1 MSTFLPKEVQ
11 AGLDEARKAALKR
24 ASRLRIQ
31 AGDRLFPVLR
41 VWDGGFSLDAGNA
54 PVLRGRV
61 ELYNGPRLL
70 SHCLI
75 IASEEEGGEIRFEYK
90 RMTDARGEQPLDY
103 HRSPDAPVALI
114 TGPIRD
120 H

>member
-11 AGLDEARKAALKR
+11 AGLDEARKKALKQ

-31 AGDRLFPVLR
+31 TGDRIFPVLR
-41 VWDGGFSLDAGNA
+41 AWDGGFSLNAETA

-75 IASEEEGGEIRFEYK
+75 IASEEEAGEIRFEYK
-90 RMTDARGEQPLDY
+90 RMTEATGSQPLDY
-103 HRSPDAPVALI
+103 HRAADAPVALI
-114 TGPIRD
+114 TGPGTD